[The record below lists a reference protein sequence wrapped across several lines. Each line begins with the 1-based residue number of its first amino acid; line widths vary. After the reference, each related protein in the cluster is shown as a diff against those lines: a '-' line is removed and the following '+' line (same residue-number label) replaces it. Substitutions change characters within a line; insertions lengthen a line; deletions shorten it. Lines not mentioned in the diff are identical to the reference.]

1 MEQEWGLC
9 TGLCL
14 LGLGGFLLLIFSSQ
28 TQSRIRL
35 NTSHPAPETGT
46 KHQSFDITLMA
57 SGGCGFTSLQH
68 CQVLSHRDFSAGGR
82 CDDQQPWRQEP
93 SVHHSQHARRCPHFL
108 VLQGNGKGESQPPQ
122 QAEPVTNRLQEIL
135 ISGNPQGVSAE
146 GQQEG
151 ANQPPLAPAEGQ
163 SSL

>member
-1 MEQEWGLC
+1 MGQEWGLC

-28 TQSRIRL
+28 TPSRIRL
-35 NTSHPAPETGT
+35 NTFHPAPETET
-46 KHQSFDITLMA
+46 KHQSFDTTLMA

-108 VLQGNGKGESQPPQ
+108 VLPGEWERGEPAPTASRTCRKQVARNSDFWKSSRSQC
-122 QAEPVTNRLQEIL
+122 
-135 ISGNPQGVSAE
+135 
-146 GQQEG
+146 
-151 ANQPPLAPAEGQ
+151 
-163 SSL
+163 